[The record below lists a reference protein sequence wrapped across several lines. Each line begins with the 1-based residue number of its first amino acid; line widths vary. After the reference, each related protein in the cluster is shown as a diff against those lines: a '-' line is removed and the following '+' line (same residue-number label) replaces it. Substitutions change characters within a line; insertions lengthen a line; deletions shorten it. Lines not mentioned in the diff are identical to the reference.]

1 MAQVIQLVQTT
12 FEKFI
17 TERWIPLIRDAM
29 LKHHVDSSGKLYDL
43 GVPLPN
49 LKVYLSPLEEL
60 RKLTP
65 SVIPN
70 ADMSLLTTRD
80 NNEFKQLLRC
90 CVTSTLNHST
100 QDWLN
105 MASHPALF
113 ASPKQILDRV
123 AQAKTDL
130 ATAQFYLKTESYI
143 AGLRT
148 ELETAASKFVEGQL
162 RPLCA
167 ASNKQGVVELLMA
180 VLSRPPPAPKR
191 SFLSTAFLGSFFS
204 SLVAAPN
211 EDQLALCQLH
221 RKPQLLAEFKK
232 HLAGAVEKRDR
243 LFSEQ
248 AKKLI
253 ADELVEFV
261 VPQYNQP
268 AAGQPVKSTALLL
281 RPTQTENLGHRLL
294 ALFFSTVVMSLD
306 KEIEGWVVPATAL
319 SEDAPTT
326 NARNA
331 ALNQM
336 LVAVQVLTFL
346 KQMEA
351 DVSRAAA

>member
-1 MAQVIQLVQTT
+1 
-12 FEKFI
+12 
-17 TERWIPLIRDAM
+17 
-29 LKHHVDSSGKLYDL
+29 
-43 GVPLPN
+43 
-49 LKVYLSPLEEL
+49 
-60 RKLTP
+60 
-65 SVIPN
+65 
-70 ADMSLLTTRD
+70 
-80 NNEFKQLLRC
+80 
-90 CVTSTLNHST
+90 
-100 QDWLN
+100 
-105 MASHPALF
+105 
-113 ASPKQILDRV
+113 
-123 AQAKTDL
+123 
-130 ATAQFYLKTESYI
+130 
-143 AGLRT
+143 
-148 ELETAASKFVEGQL
+148 VEGQL